1 MRKARVQQREINP
14 DPKYKDLV
22 LAKFINAL
30 MYDGKKA
37 VAEKIVYSS
46 LDMLAKNLKLKDGE
60 VINVFNECIDKVKP
74 SLEVR
79 ARRVGGAT
87 YQVPSDVRAS
97 RKQALAIRWIIEAAR
112 GRKDKTMDE
121 KLYREFS
128 DIMDGLGNSIKK
140 RSDVHKMAEA
150 NKAFAHFRW

>member
-1 MRKARVQQREINP
+1 MRKAKIQPRSINP

-46 LDMLAKNLKLKDGE
+46 LDMLAKDLKIKGDDI
-60 VINVFNECIDKVKP
+60 INTFNECIDKVKP

-112 GRKDKTMDE
+112 ARKDKTMDE
-121 KLYREFS
+121 KLYKEFS
-128 DIMDGLGNSIKK
+128 DIMDGQGSAIKK

>member
-1 MRKARVQQREINP
+1 MRKSRIQPREVNP
-14 DPKYKDLV
+14 DPKYKDIV

-30 MYDGKKA
+30 MKDGKKA

-46 LDMLAKNLKLKDGE
+46 LDKLNNKMKLKDGE
-60 VINVFNECIDKVKP
+60 IINIFNECVDKVKP

-112 GRKDKTMDE
+112 NRKDKTMDE
-121 KLYREFS
+121 KLYKEFS
-128 DIMDGLGNSIKK
+128 DIMDGVGNAIKK

>member
-1 MRKARVQQREINP
+1 MRKAKIQPRSINP
-14 DPKYKDLV
+14 DPKYKNLV

-46 LDMLAKNLKLKDGE
+46 LDMLAKDLKIKGDDI
-60 VINVFNECIDKVKP
+60 INTFNECVDKVKP

-112 GRKDKTMDE
+112 ARKDKTMDE
-121 KLYREFS
+121 KLYKEFS
-128 DIMDGLGNSIKK
+128 DIMDGQGSAIKK

>member
-1 MRKARVQQREINP
+1 MRKSRIQPREVNP
-14 DPKYKDLV
+14 DPKYKDIV

-30 MYDGKKA
+30 MKDGKKA

-46 LDMLAKNLKLKDGE
+46 LDKLNNKMKLKDGE
-60 VINVFNECIDKVKP
+60 IINIFNECIDKVKP

-112 GRKDKTMDE
+112 NRKDKTMDE
-121 KLYREFS
+121 KLYKEFS
-128 DIMDGLGNSIKK
+128 DIMDGVGNAIKK

>member
-1 MRKARVQQREINP
+1 MRKAKIQPRSVNP
-14 DPKYKDLV
+14 DPKYKDIV

-30 MYDGKKA
+30 MYDGRKA

-46 LDMLAKNLKLKDGE
+46 LDKLAKDLKLGDGE
-60 VINVFNECIDKVKP
+60 IINVFNECVDKVKP

-97 RKQALAIRWIIEAAR
+97 RKQALAIRWIIDAAR

-121 KLYREFS
+121 KLYRELS
-128 DIMDGLGNSIKK
+128 DIMDGQGNAIKK